1 MGCGSRWRRSGCTS
15 AGSFKASFE
24 ETGIETDREVL
35 EFEVHFGLADGG
47 DFVLKLF
54 LQVDIKLIAEGLI
67 IPVHILFLGL
77 EFCRI
82 LRRGTGL
89 VQVADFSYCGGFQ
102 VWIPIDSR
110 EGSCE
115 RFERCELRGY

>member
-1 MGCGSRWRRSGCTS
+1 MG
-15 AGSFKASFE
+15 F
-24 ETGIETDREVL
+24 
-35 EFEVHFGLADGG
+35 ADWG
-47 DFVLKLF
+47 DLVLKLF
-54 LQVDIKLIAEGLI
+54 LQVEIKLIAEGLI
-67 IPVHILFLGL
+67 VPVHILFLGL

-89 VQVADFSYCGGFQ
+89 VQAADFSYCGGFQ

-115 RFERCELRGY
+115 RFERCELWGC